1 MHDTYDEAS
10 FLKKMHNMLLRDIE
24 SLKEEEEEP
33 KVDMKRL
40 TYFFKKMPL
49 QFQTILDAY
58 LDAMVQDCLG
68 PFWQFMS

>member
-10 FLKKMHNMLLRDIE
+10 FLKKMHSMLLRDIE
-24 SLKEEEEEP
+24 VLKEEEKP

-49 QFQTILDAY
+49 QFPAILDAY
-58 LDAMVQDCLG
+58 LNAMVLDYLG
-68 PFWQFMS
+68 PF

>member
-1 MHDTYDEAS
+1 MHDTYDEVHL
-10 FLKKMHNMLLRDIE
+10 LKNMHNMLLKDIE
-24 SLKEEEEEP
+24 ILKEEKP

-49 QFQTILDAY
+49 QFPTILDAY
-58 LDAMVQDCLG
+58 LDAMFQDYLG

>member
-10 FLKKMHNMLLRDIE
+10 ILKNMHNMLLKDVER
-24 SLKEEEEEP
+24 LKAEEA

-49 QFQTILDAY
+49 QFPMILDAY
-58 LDAMVQDCLG
+58 FDAIVLDYLG
-68 PFWQFMS
+68 PFCKFLP